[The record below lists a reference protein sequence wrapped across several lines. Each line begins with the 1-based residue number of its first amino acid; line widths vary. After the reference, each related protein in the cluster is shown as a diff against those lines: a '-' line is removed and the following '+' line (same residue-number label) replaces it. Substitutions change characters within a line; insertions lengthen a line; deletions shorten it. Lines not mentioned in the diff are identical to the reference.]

1 MYLSGSDLLQQ
12 GYCTDE
18 NNKITESK
26 INALLCGKQ
35 STGNFADQME
45 TVLKTIRRKVNFV
58 NVATWRGLVHSH
70 KSNSFSVF

>member
-1 MYLSGSDLLQQ
+1 M
-12 GYCTDE
+12 
-18 NNKITESK
+18 
-26 INALLCGKQ
+26 NALLCGKQ

-58 NVATWRGLVHSH
+58 YVATWRGLVHSH